1 MAFLGRVERGRV
13 ERGWSR
19 LSGAILLVK
28 KGKER
33 ANVHKKVLH
42 SIDTDNIAWVDIK
55 SEW

>member
-1 MAFLGRVERGRV
+1 MAFLGRV

-19 LSGAILLVK
+19 LSGAVLLVS

-42 SIDTDNIAWVDIK
+42 SIATDNIAWVDIK